1 MIDLKHNSLK
11 TQSKSD
17 WNSRINY
24 KYDLLLVFGML
35 KNMIIL
41 IVPQID
47 SSYGKG
53 LDL

>member
-24 KYDLLLVFGML
+24 KYDLFGML
-35 KNMIIL
+35 KNMFIL